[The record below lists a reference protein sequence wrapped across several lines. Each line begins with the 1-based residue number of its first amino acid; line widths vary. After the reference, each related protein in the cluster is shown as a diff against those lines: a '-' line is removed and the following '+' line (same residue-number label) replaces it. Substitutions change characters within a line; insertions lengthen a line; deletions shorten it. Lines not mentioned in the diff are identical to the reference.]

1 MRKFTALITLL
12 MLVALMAG
20 CGANPS
26 NPSEPAAAA
35 NASDNS
41 FDFSLP
47 EGYEIAG
54 VSDTACSILR
64 NGEEVGGIVLTG
76 LDPAVIKK
84 TGGETEDMSLSK
96 YLDSCAQPPL
106 GAEYIAMQV
115 DGHLEISFQTT
126 NFDTGESHRYLRTL
140 FEKNS
145 QCYDLWVDGAIEDH
159 EAIAASLR
167 DACIG

>member
-1 MRKFTALITLL
+1 MRKFTVLITLL
-12 MLVALMAG
+12 MIAAVTAG
-20 CGANPS
+20 CGANLS

-35 NASDNS
+35 NDS

-54 VSDTACSILR
+54 ISDTACSILR
-64 NGEEVGGIVLTG
+64 NGEAVGGMVLTG
-76 LDPAVIKK
+76 LDPAVIEK
-84 TGGETEDMSLSK
+84 TGQETEDMALSK

-106 GAEYIAMQV
+106 GAEYIAMQA
-115 DGHLEISFQTT
+115 DGHLEISFQAT

-140 FEKNS
+140 FEKDS
-145 QCYDLWVDGAIEDH
+145 KCYDLWVDGATEDY

-167 DACIG
+167 DACIGS

>member
-1 MRKFTALITLL
+1 MRKFTVLITLL
-12 MLVALMAG
+12 IAVVMAG

-35 NASDNS
+35 NALDNA
-41 FDFSLP
+41 FNFSLP
-47 EGYEIAG
+47 EGYEIADI
-54 VSDTACSILR
+54 SDTACSILR
-64 NGEEVGGIVLTG
+64 NGEAVGGIVLTG
-76 LDPAVIKK
+76 LDPAVIEK
-84 TGGETEDMSLSK
+84 TGKETEDMALSK

-115 DGHLEISFQTT
+115 DGHLEISFQAT

-140 FEKNS
+140 FEKDS
-145 QCYDLWVDGAIEDH
+145 KCYDLWVDGAIEDY
-159 EAIAASLR
+159 EAIAASLQ